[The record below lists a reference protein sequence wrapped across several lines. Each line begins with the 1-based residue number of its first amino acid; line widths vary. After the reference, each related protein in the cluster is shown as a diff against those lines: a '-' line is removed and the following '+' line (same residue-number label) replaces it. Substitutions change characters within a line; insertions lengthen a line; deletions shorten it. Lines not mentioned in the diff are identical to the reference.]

1 MWRCGLK
8 TKISRRTAL
17 RQLTQAGL
25 GLGLAACRPTAGPT
39 ETPAPTPTPTP
50 LPIDAP
56 AHETAAAY
64 LNAWAANDLQAMYN
78 LCSLETR
85 QTTSFEEFQRIYT
98 EIADEAT
105 LIAVQPQITAV
116 LQEGSHARA
125 AFKAGFQTSF
135 VGNFEA
141 ENELTLVWDGDR
153 WAIAWSKQCIFRELA
168 PQNLVHMVS
177 KSAVR
182 ANIYDVKGKG
192 LAVKKD
198 LVTVGVIPRDIKD
211 ETALL
216 SRLNVVLKMP
226 QSDIKAKYESQPP
239 TWFIPIA
246 DISLEESQQQYQL
259 LLEPGISLR
268 EKSVRAYRE
277 PIAAPH
283 IIGFLGGIPAE
294 TLTDWQARGYTGDE
308 LIGRVG
314 IEAWGE
320 TYLAGQRGGTLT
332 IITPEGQVAATL
344 ARRDAMPARSIY
356 LTLDYDYQRKVE
368 DLLGEQKGSVVVMN
382 VNDGRVLALVT
393 WPRFDPNRFAEG
405 IDAQVWGELSSNSD
419 KPLLNRP
426 IQGSYPSGS
435 TFKMISMGTLM
446 ERGGVPSTK
455 VFNCPGS
462 WDKLGWA
469 MTCWLKSG
477 HGNITL
483 QDALTASCDVAFY
496 QVGYDLSFVDIDA
509 LPSYAKSFGLGAV
522 TGIGKPLEG
531 MELVGQIDPLGEA
544 SGLVPDDAWKRR
556 VYNEGWSVGDTVN
569 LAIGQGFF
577 LTTPLQMCRMVA
589 AIANGGTLYRPQIV
603 EKVAA
608 VGEQPEIAFKPE
620 KVGRLP
626 LTADTLTAIQQGMI
640 GVTTKSFGTAP
651 HRFVDFPYTVAGKT
665 GTAQNEG
672 ELPHSWFIGYLPAE
686 KPEIA
691 IAAMIENIG
700 EGTTY
705 AAPLFRKVAAAYYG
719 IEEEVPEVEGQGD

>member
-1 MWRCGLK
+1 MKHR
-8 TKISRRTAL
+8 ISRRTAIK
-17 RQLTQAGL
+17 QLAQAGL
-25 GLGLAACRPTAGPT
+25 GIGLVACRPTAGPT
-39 ETPAPTPTPTP
+39 QTPAPTPTATP
-50 LPIDAP
+50 LPVDTP

-64 LNAWAANDLQAMYN
+64 LSAWAANDLQAMYN
-78 LCSLETR
+78 LCSSETR
-85 QTTSFEEFQRIYT
+85 QTTSFVEFQRIYA
-98 EIADEAT
+98 EIANEAT
-105 LIAVQPQITAV
+105 LIAVRPLLTAV
-116 LQEGSHARA
+116 LQEGRQARA
-125 AFKAGFQTSF
+125 AFQVEFQTSF
-135 VGNFEA
+135 VGNFQA
-141 ENELTLVWDGDR
+141 SNELPLVWDGDR
-153 WAIAWSKQCIFRELA
+153 WAVAWSKQCIFRELT
-168 PQNLVHMVS
+168 PQNLVHMIS

-182 ANIYDVKGKG
+182 ANIYDVNGKG

-211 ETALL
+211 EAALL
-216 SRLNVVLKMP
+216 SRLNVVLKIP
-226 QSDIKAKYESQPP
+226 QSEIKAKYESQPP

-246 DISLEESQQQYQL
+246 DISLEASQQQYQF

-268 EKSVRAYRE
+268 EKSVRAYRD
-277 PIAAPH
+277 PVAAPH

-294 TLTDWQARGYTGDE
+294 TLATWQARGYTGDE

-320 TYLAGQRGGTLT
+320 SYLAGKRGGTLT
-332 IITPEGQVAATL
+332 VITPEGQVAATL
-344 ARRDAMPARSIY
+344 AKRDAVPARSIY
-356 LTLDYDYQRKVE
+356 LTVDYNYQRKVE
-368 DLLGEQKGSVVVMN
+368 DLLGERKGSVAVMN
-382 VNDGRVLALVT
+382 VNDGRVLALAT
-393 WPRFDPNRFAEG
+393 WPRFDSNHFAEG
-405 IDAQVWGELSSNSD
+405 INAQVWDELNGNPD

-426 IQGSYPSGS
+426 LQGSYPSGS

-446 ERGGVPSTK
+446 ERGGVLPTK

-462 WDKLGWA
+462 WNKLGWA

-477 HGNITL
+477 HGDITL
-483 QDALTASCDVAFY
+483 QDALTASCDVTFY

-509 LPSYAKSFGLGAV
+509 LPSYAKSFGMGAV

-531 MELVGQIDPLGEA
+531 SDLATEGQIDPLGEV
-544 SGLVPDDAWKRR
+544 SGLVPDDTWKRR
-556 VYNEGWSVGDTVN
+556 VYGEGWSVGDTVN

-577 LTTPLQMCRMVA
+577 LATPLQMCRMVA

-608 VGEQPEIAFKPE
+608 VGEQPEIAYKPE
-620 KVGRLP
+620 RVGRLP
-626 LTADTLTAIQQGMI
+626 LTADTLKAIQQGMI

-672 ELPHSWFIGYLPAE
+672 ELPHSWFVGYLPAE

-691 IAAMIENIG
+691 IVAMIENIG

-719 IEEEVPEVEGQGD
+719 VEEEAPEVEGQGD